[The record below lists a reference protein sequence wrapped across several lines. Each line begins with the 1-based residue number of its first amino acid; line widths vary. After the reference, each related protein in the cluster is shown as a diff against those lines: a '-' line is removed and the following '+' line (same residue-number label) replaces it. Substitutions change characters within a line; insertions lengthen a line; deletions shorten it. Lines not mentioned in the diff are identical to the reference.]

1 MGYVQLPCH
10 ETFLKFV
17 SRWKNT
23 FSPPF
28 FQDKSTAQGIK
39 LLNDWKLSAK
49 QPAHVPTIFL
59 IRPEQHA

>member
-28 FQDKSTAQGIK
+28 FQDKSTAQG
-39 LLNDWKLSAK
+39 LNRWMTENYQLNNLHMCQLSSK
-49 QPAHVPTIFL
+49 YK
-59 IRPEQHA
+59 